1 MGDFQLKKRIIL
13 GVLALLLAMDGG
25 LAFHNARLAVK
36 EENPDARLKAESRQ
50 VALVKAD
57 VERANKIKARLPEV
71 QKYFDQF
78 ETTLPPA
85 GKGYSLVSQE
95 IDDIARETHVQVQD
109 RKFHEKEIPGRSV
122 NEVEIEALLDGDYAG
137 IVRFLNRLQRS
148 KNAYVVDS
156 LGLDSATGT
165 GAGTV
170 SQAPPGAVKVSLH
183 LRSYFRKT

>member
-1 MGDFQLKKRIIL
+1 MSDFKVKKRLIL
-13 GVLALLLAMDGG
+13 TG
-25 LAFHNARLAVK
+25 LAVLLVADAGLAYHNSRLAVK
-36 EENPDARLKAESRQ
+36 DENPEARLKAGARQ

-95 IDDIARETHVQVQD
+95 VDDIARDTHVVVRD
-109 RKFHEKEIPGRSV
+109 LKFREKEITGRNV
-122 NEVEIEALLDGDYAG
+122 NEIEVEALLDGDYAG

-148 KNAYVVDS
+148 KNTYVVDS
-156 LGLDSATGT
+156 LGLDSASGTGT
-165 GAGTV
+165 V
-170 SQAPPGAVKVSLH
+170 NQAPPGAVKVSLH

>member
-1 MGDFQLKKRIIL
+1 MNDFKVKKRIIL
-13 GVLALLLAMDGG
+13 TLLVLLLAVDGA
-25 LAFHNARLAVK
+25 LAYHNSRLAVK
-36 EENPDARLKAESRQ
+36 DENPDVKLKAESRQ

-71 QKYFDQF
+71 EKYFDQF

-95 IDDIARETHVQVQD
+95 VEEIARDTHVQVED
-109 RKFHEKEIPGRSV
+109 LKFREKEISGRNV
-122 NEVEIEALLDGDYAG
+122 NEVEIDAVLDGDYAG

-148 KNAYVVDS
+148 KNTYVVDS
-156 LGLDSATGT
+156 LGLDSASATGT
-165 GAGTV
+165 AN
-170 SQAPPGAVKVSLH
+170 QAPPGTVKVSLH